1 MKTCMVFSRLPI
13 YFIFLIVGVLGVVG
27 VSFAAGGS
35 IVGTVTDPKG
45 AAVEEAVVAV
55 IDPINSQT
63 SSTTTD
69 NQGRYK
75 FEGLPAGSYIV
86 TVASKGFTNIR
97 RENIKVEEDKPI
109 TLDFKLEVAP
119 IESAVAVS
127 TGPSKANTDPVY
139 VQLRKRSDDSQSFS
153 GSFATVNNLIL
164 KRDAATFTLRSGELY
179 FLNPVQDQITGAV
192 FLGEGEITLTPPTP
206 VEKTSL
212 AIFTDG
218 PALTEQFTELVLQF
232 TDRTFDEIKASP
244 NASFGQKG
252 GRAAQARNAYREK
265 QHLLRKTFHSNV
277 DLRALMD
284 VYSPKQPGFFVAF
297 INGKRYSKLVYQI
310 DPIGIN
316 EVSPEEVALVS
327 YGTTDRGIW
336 TSFHLADE
344 YTKGL
349 AKTAEDHRLMDI
361 THHDLDCEI
370 KGTHIEATDTL
381 SFVALTS
388 RRVIPFNLYATLR
401 VSNVTDEQSKDLDFV
416 QEAKDEDADF
426 AVILPQPMQ
435 PGKTYK
441 LTIHYQGNDAISDL
455 GGGNYFLIPRE
466 SWYPS
471 NGGTQFGD
479 RAIFEM
485 TFRYPKGN
493 VLVATG
499 APKGEETED
508 KGMKV
513 AKWTSSDS
521 VLAVAG
527 FNYGKFKKKEILDKD
542 SGYMVE
548 FYGNTQLAPDIKAR
562 EDQIKMIELQTGQN
576 IETLTGGDVRGGSG
590 STLAGADLALNS
602 TQNAVRIYD
611 AYFGKLPY
619 SRVAMTQQPAG
630 FFGQAWPTLIYM
642 PYTAFLDPTQRRNL
656 FLSSR
661 AASDTFWQY
670 VGPHEVA
677 HQWWGHVIGWTSY
690 RDQWMSEGFA
700 EFSASLW
707 VQKTRG
713 ISPFIDFWEEQ
724 RKMIVEPQ
732 VATKGRKP
740 YTVGPV
746 TAGYRLNSAKTGS
759 VARYMIYPKGAYIL
773 HMLRMMMY
781 DTHDKTGDPDARFRA
796 MMHDF
801 VKTYFNLDVST
812 EDFKRMVEKHITP
825 DMDLDGNKRMDWFFN
840 QWVYGTEVPAYK
852 FDYQLGLAG
861 GKITLSGKI
870 TQSGVSDNFRMR
882 VPVWLDYGKGWVRL
896 GAATVVGNSSVDLPV
911 IPLSQQP
918 KRVALAAL
926 NDVLATSIENN
937 KR

>member
-1 MKTCMVFSRLPI
+1 MKPHIVFSLLPI
-13 YFIFLIVGVLGVVG
+13 YLIFLVIGVLGGVG

-35 IVGTVTDPKG
+35 IVGTVTDSNG
-45 AAVEEAVVAV
+45 AAVQEAVVSV
-55 IDPINSQT
+55 IDPVSSQT
-63 SSTTTD
+63 STTTTD
-69 NQGRYK
+69 KRGHYEFQ
-75 FEGLPAGSYIV
+75 GLPAGAYIV
-86 TVASKGFTNIR
+86 AVTSKGFANVR
-97 RENIKVEEDKPI
+97 RENIQVEEDKPI

-119 IESAVAVS
+119 IETTVAVS
-127 TGPSKANTDPVY
+127 AGTSKANTDAVY
-139 VQLRKRSDDSQSFS
+139 VQLRKKSDDSQSFS

-179 FLNPVQDQITGAV
+179 FLNPERDRITGAV
-192 FLGEGEITLTPPTP
+192 FLGEGELTLAPPTT
-206 VEKTSL
+206 VEKNSL
-212 AIFTDG
+212 VIFTDG
-218 PALTEQFTELVLQF
+218 PALTEQFTELVLRF
-232 TDRTFDEIKASP
+232 TDRTFEEIKASP
-244 NASFGQKG
+244 NASFSEKG
-252 GRAAQARNAYREK
+252 SRAAPARDAYREK
-265 QHLLRKTFHSNV
+265 QGLLRKRFHWNV
-277 DLRALMD
+277 ELRTLMD
-284 VYSPKQPGFFVAF
+284 LYSPKQPGFFLAF
-297 INGKRYSKLVYQI
+297 INGKRYSKLAYHV
-310 DPIGIN
+310 DPMGIS

-327 YGTTDRGIW
+327 YGTTDGGIW

-344 YTKGL
+344 YAKGL
-349 AKTAEDHRLMDI
+349 ANTSQDHRVMDI
-361 THHDLDCEI
+361 ASHNLDCEI
-370 KGTHIEATDTL
+370 KGTHIEATDAL
-381 SFVALTS
+381 AYVALTS
-388 RRVIPFNLYATLR
+388 RRVVPFKLYSTLR
-401 VSNVTDEQSKDLDFV
+401 VSSVTDEQGKELDFV

-426 AVILPQPMQ
+426 AVILPQAMQ

-441 LTIHYQGNDAISDL
+441 LTVHYQGNDAISDL

-499 APKGEETED
+499 RPSGEETED
-508 KGMKV
+508 NGMKV
-513 AKWTSSDS
+513 AKWISGDS

-548 FYGNTQLAPDIKAR
+548 FYGNTQLAPDIQAR
-562 EDQIKMIELQTGQN
+562 ENQIKMIELRTGQN
-576 IETLTGGDVRGGSG
+576 IETLTGGDIRGGSG
-590 STLAGADLALNS
+590 STLTGADLALNS
-602 TQNAVRIYD
+602 TQNAVRIYN

-619 SRVAMTQQPAG
+619 NRIAMTQQPAG
-630 FFGQAWPTLIYM
+630 SFGQAWPTLIYM

-661 AASDTFWQY
+661 AAGDTFWQY

-677 HQWWGHVIGWTSY
+677 HQWWGHVIGWSSY

-707 VQKTRG
+707 VQQTRG
-713 ISPFIDFWEEQ
+713 FNPFIDFWEEQ

-732 VATKGRKP
+732 IATKGRPP
-740 YTVGPV
+740 YKVGPV

-773 HMLRMMMY
+773 HMLRMIMY
-781 DTHDKTGDPDARFRA
+781 DARSKTGDRDARFKA
-796 MMHDF
+796 MMQDF
-801 VKTYFNLDVST
+801 VKTYFNQDVST
-812 EDFKRMVEKHITP
+812 EDFKRIVEKHMTSE
-825 DMDLDGNKRMDWFFN
+825 MDLGSNKRMDWFFD

-852 FDYQLGLAG
+852 FDYQLGSSG
-861 GKITLSGKI
+861 GKATLSARI
-870 TQSGVSDNFRMR
+870 TQSGVSDNFRML
-882 VPVWLDYGKGWVRL
+882 VPVWLDFGKGWVRL
-896 GAATVVGNSSVDLPV
+896 GSATIVGNSSVELPD
-911 IPLSQQP
+911 IPLPQQP

-937 KR
+937 KH